1 MALSGS
7 ALQILWE
14 WIDVA
19 PTDPP
24 IPVVRIDRSA
34 LEGVIDEVGCASK
47 SFPSRS
53 RRHERDILPDT
64 LAPFPPFTPR
74 PIVESADRSGLLE
87 GLVQHVTHVPLAFSL
102 DLVRFTVE
110 AILRRDATA
119 APEMLGLDALLEL
132 PLLDTQTEEP
142 PVAVSSPIAAPE
154 RMSARRLLSSQKHT
168 VALELHNVP
177 QLAPAV
183 LRTPSIDRLL
193 RSTGGPLRSSSNRL
207 QPAAAHA
214 VQNVCSDTMGSSR
227 LSSDPAG
234 SPIGARSDRSSA
246 EDESIEAFF
255 AG

>member
-1 MALSGS
+1 VALSGS

-47 SFPSRS
+47 SFPSRN

-74 PIVESADRSGLLE
+74 PIVDSADRSGLLE

-132 PLLDTQTEEP
+132 PLHSTETEEP
-142 PVAVSSPIAAPE
+142 PVAVSSPIAAP

-207 QPAAAHA
+207 QPLAAAHA
-214 VQNVCSDTMGSSR
+214 VQNVCSDTMASSR
-227 LSSDPAG
+227 LSSDQAG
-234 SPIGARSDRSSA
+234 SPIGARSDRASA
-246 EDESIEAFF
+246 EEESIEAFF